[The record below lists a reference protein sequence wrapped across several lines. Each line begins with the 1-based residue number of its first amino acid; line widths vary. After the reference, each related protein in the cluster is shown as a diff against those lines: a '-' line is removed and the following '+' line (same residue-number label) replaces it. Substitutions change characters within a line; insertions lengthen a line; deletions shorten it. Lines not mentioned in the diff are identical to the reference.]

1 MSEIKFGTSGWRG
14 IIADEVTFERARLVT
29 AAIARYMEESG
40 EASRGVLVGHDT
52 RFMGEDFSADA
63 ARVLSSMGLTV
74 YLCSEPVPTPAVAYL
89 ILSRGLGG
97 GVNFTAS
104 HNPSNYQGI
113 KFSPSW
119 GGPALPE
126 TTGRIEELVRKFQ
139 EEGLPLDS
147 SSKDSPPAGSP
158 AVGSPAVGS
167 IITIDPAPEYLKGLS
182 AHVDLELIAR
192 SGLPLFFDA
201 LYGTG
206 AGYLDRILTEAGC
219 QVTTIHGNRD
229 PLFGGAPPEP
239 SESRLVELAGMVANS
254 SGLGLSTDG
263 DADRFGIVGSAGEY
277 YSPNIVLAL
286 LADYLI
292 RVKGIPGDLARS
304 VATTGLLD
312 TIAAAH
318 GRQCHETSVGFKY
331 IGQMISRDQL
341 VLGGEESA
349 GMSIRGHVPEKDG
362 ILACLLVTEMVASTG
377 QTLAELVA
385 DLEDRYG
392 PRYSSRVNLALT
404 DELVLRLR
412 ELLEAPPL
420 EIGGANARELV
431 TVDGTKW
438 VFDDNTWVLLRL
450 SGTEPVARLYVEAES
465 EEKMVSLSRLFE
477 SWISGD
483 ANA

>member
-1 MSEIKFGTSGWRG
+1 LSEIKFGTSGWRG

-29 AAIARYMEESG
+29 AAIARCMEESG

-63 ARVLSSMGLTV
+63 ARILSGMGLTV
-74 YLCSEPVPTPAVAYL
+74 YLCKEPVPTPAVAYL

-97 GVNFTAS
+97 GINFTAS

-126 TTGRIEELVRKFQ
+126 TTGRIEELVRQFQ
-139 EEGLPLDS
+139 EEGLPS
-147 SSKDSPPAGSP
+147 DSPSQGPTTA
-158 AVGSPAVGS
+158 GS
-167 IITIDPAPEYLKGLS
+167 IITIDPAPEYLEGLS

-192 SGLPLFFDA
+192 SGPPLFFDA

-239 SESRLVELAGMVANS
+239 AESRLVELAGMVANN

-277 YSPNIVLAL
+277 YAPNTVLAL

-312 TIAAAH
+312 TIASAH

-362 ILACLLVTEMVASTG
+362 ILACLLVAEMVASTG
-377 QTLAELVA
+377 RNLAELAA

-404 DELVLRLR
+404 DELVVRLR
-412 ELLEAPPL
+412 ELLENPPL
-420 EIGGANARELV
+420 EIGGAGARELV

-438 VFDDNTWVLLRL
+438 VFDDSTWVLLRL

-465 EEKMVSLSRLFE
+465 EERLKQLARLFE
-477 SWISGD
+477 SWIRGD
-483 ANA
+483 AHG